1 MGGVFRWQSLTAR
14 SVLTIEI
21 AMLRTGKEAGQTRV
35 TLRFSLQEF
44 LRRYFTRADSLI

>member
-1 MGGVFRWQSLTAR
+1 VEFSAGKASRLS

-35 TLRFSLQEF
+35 ALRFSLQEF
-44 LRRYFTRADSLI
+44 LRRYFTRADLLI